1 MSKRSNICVTGIQYR
16 EEKECVVEKYLKK
29 KMAENC
35 QQAERISNIINTK
48 KSTPRHII
56 IKLLKTK
63 DKELKKQRI
72 HTNRVQ
78 HPTFANRTR

>member
-1 MSKRSNICVTGIQYR
+1 
-16 EEKECVVEKYLKK
+16 
-29 KMAENC
+29 MAENC

-63 DKELKKQRI
+63 DKEQKKQRI
-72 HTNRVQ
+72 HTNREFNIPLLLTEQ
-78 HPTFANRTR
+78 LDKATELERKSSKNIENLHNTTTKLT

>member
-1 MSKRSNICVTGIQYR
+1 
-16 EEKECVVEKYLKK
+16 
-29 KMAENC
+29 MAENC

-48 KSTPRHII
+48 KYTLRHII